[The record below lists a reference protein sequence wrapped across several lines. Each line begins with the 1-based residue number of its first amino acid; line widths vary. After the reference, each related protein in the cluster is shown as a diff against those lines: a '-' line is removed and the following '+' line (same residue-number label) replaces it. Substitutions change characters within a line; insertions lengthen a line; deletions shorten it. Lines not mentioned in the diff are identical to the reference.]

1 MRKRLPSRS
10 ALQSSAARWMTVSKT
25 AWRSRGVRLITRS
38 TSASADSRARDSARR
53 RSRSHGAGVTAGAG
67 LSGFVGTARR
77 RGRSSPPNRYTL
89 PIGGHASDRLA
100 ITEVIIPGVSVHIG
114 RDVDDALENLSSVK
128 DATLLAGGTD
138 LLVEINF
145 GRARP
150 THVIVIDRLDEL
162 KALDRNGHIRMGALV
177 TYTRMLVDDPGS
189 AALREAARTVGSPQ
203 IRNAG
208 TLGGNLGTASPAG
221 DTLPVLAALDAAVVL
236 RSKNGERRVPFGDY
250 MTGPKRTVR
259 RTDELIVAAEW
270 DDAGTAQTYMFVS
283 TRNAMAISIAGLAI
297 VVDRA
302 RKRAGIALGS
312 CGPTIIRASEAER
325 FAGGALDEAGWERPH
340 RPTDATAKELGRLVA
355 AAARPIDDV
364 RGTAAYRRHA

>member
-1 MRKRLPSRS
+1 M
-10 ALQSSAARWMTVSKT
+10 
-25 AWRSRGVRLITRS
+25 
-38 TSASADSRARDSARR
+38 
-53 RSRSHGAGVTAGAG
+53 
-67 LSGFVGTARR
+67 
-77 RGRSSPPNRYTL
+77 
-89 PIGGHASDRLA
+89 
-100 ITEVIIPGVSVHIG
+100 SVHIG
-114 RDVDDALENLSSVK
+114 RDLDDVLEHI
-128 DATLLAGGTD
+128 ATVPDVTILAGGTD
-138 LLVEINF
+138 LMVEINF
-145 GRARP
+145 GRRRP
-150 THVIVIDRLDEL
+150 ENIVAIDRVGEL
-162 KALDRNGHIRMGALV
+162 SGIERNGRVRMGAGM
-177 TYTRMLVDDPGS
+177 TYSRMLDDAGS
-189 AALREAARTVGSPQ
+189 PALAEAARTIGSPQ

-236 RSKNGERRVPFGDY
+236 RSRNGERRVPFGDY

-364 RGTAAYRRHA
+364 RGTAAYRRHALAVMGARAFGRVAGMA